1 MTISLGILEVTSIR
15 GHRSRMLRET
25 ERETPQG
32 VSGSDSQSLTTNR
45 RKRETMETIASIH
58 DLVVVVALI
67 AIATAPRAIESY
79 RAIRK

>member
-1 MTISLGILEVTSIR
+1 
-15 GHRSRMLRET
+15 
-25 ERETPQG
+25 
-32 VSGSDSQSLTTNR
+32 
-45 RKRETMETIASIH
+45 METIASIH